1 MIAKYGPVV
10 KYEENGKAKFKS
22 AKKDLDLDK
31 LINSKYKKKD
41 EIFWFTLET
50 QEKNILCKHIHLSKF
65 GHVCADHAF

>member
-1 MIAKYGPVV
+1 MSI
-10 KYEENGKAKFKS
+10 YEK
-22 AKKDLDLDK
+22 DLDK

-50 QEKNILCKHIHLSKF
+50 QEKNILCKHVHLSKF